1 MEVEE
6 GESWGRA
13 MGGAGN
19 NFLRAVGGGGVRV
32 EVWGRLL
39 IGCGDEDAQTAIIFS
54 KRLARWFGPVDRLGD
69 QNGCAIILAL
79 ASGRRL
85 DANLIQ
91 PFPYVSYVENL
102 ITMSNT
108 IKFTEHNHLIGHST
122 CLICID
128 EEKQRE
134 RERER
139 CQPILCICTSC
150 VYVSV
155 FICMYLYTYVFVLCV
170 YICIQK
176 QTTHA
181 QQMHQSLHRDMRV

>member
-1 MEVEE
+1 MEQEII
-6 GESWGRA
+6 
-13 MGGAGN
+13 
-19 NFLRAVGGGGVRV
+19 FLGAVGGGGVWV
-32 EVWGRLL
+32 EGWGRLL
-39 IGCGDEDAQTAIIFS
+39 TGCGDEDAQTAIIFS
-54 KRLARWFGPVDRLGD
+54 KRLARWFGPADRLGD

-91 PFPYVSYVENL
+91 PFPYVAYFESL

-139 CQPILCICTSC
+139 EMQTYIMHMYIMCICICLYMHVSIYIC
-150 VYVSV
+150 VYYV
-155 FICMYLYTYVFVLCV
+155 CTYVFRSRLHMHSR
-170 YICIQK
+170 CISPSIE
-176 QTTHA
+176 T
-181 QQMHQSLHRDMRV
+181 